1 MSTSTASRAAMRHG
15 AGRGAGARK
24 RLHTGGDPL
33 GDSQHRRV
41 EPDSARFSI
50 GKPRGRWWAAW
61 MAGAA
66 QRRTVRPDIAP
77 TCCRRVPPA
86 TFDIEYFGWVPNPG
100 ADRLPTA
107 LPAPGPVRVS
117 TRTTHRRSARRRSM
131 LHPGWD
137 RTACRARH
145 AVGQHPPTRAD
156 LRLVTVWRVG
166 LGSRSI
172 LQRRFLLVW
181 PSDSSSSAR
190 TSVLAVHATMSDAR
204 RQPPVRVPA
213 RHERRRRTL
222 RRTCPRRL
230 RRAHRLTVGDLCSD
244 LPS

>member
-1 MSTSTASRAAMRHG
+1 VLAAVSTSTASRAAMRHG

-24 RLHTGGDPL
+24 RLHAGGDPL

-77 TCCRRVPPA
+77 ICCRRVPPA

-100 ADRLPTA
+100 ADRLRTA
-107 LPAPGPVRVS
+107 LPAPGPVRVP
-117 TRTTHRRSARRRSM
+117 TRTTPRRSARRRSM
-131 LHPGWD
+131 LHPGSD

-156 LRLVTVWRVG
+156 PAARHCLAGRLRVG
-166 LGSRSI
+166 EAAASRQALYGGREAFFSKKTDG
-172 LQRRFLLVW
+172 R
-181 PSDSSSSAR
+181 
-190 TSVLAVHATMSDAR
+190 
-204 RQPPVRVPA
+204 VR
-213 RHERRRRTL
+213 
-222 RRTCPRRL
+222 
-230 RRAHRLTVGDLCSD
+230 
-244 LPS
+244 